1 MAAGVYAAMIEHF
14 PKGIRRNGFDSS
26 LATAVAHLPCA
37 IEIEGRGFVAVDA
50 ESFDDAFT
58 EDLAEAERWT
68 FAGAIVSTDAERET
82 AILHPVDYFI
92 VDLPLPPSTN
102 ALFVEAAGRRKG
114 GGQQRV
120 KTLAYKTWLHDAGW
134 LLNAAAARAGVKLD
148 IDDKK
153 ATRAF
158 PVNWGIWIRADV
170 DHNSDIT
177 NRIKATEDFFVAR
190 KLVCGD
196 QWDDKCTVERD
207 RTVPRGM
214 IRVVIYSMGG

>member
-1 MAAGVYAAMIEHF
+1 MIEHF
-14 PKGIRRNGFDSS
+14 PRGIRRNGLDVVF
-26 LATAVAHLPCA
+26 ATSCAHLPCV
-37 IEIEGRGFVAVDA
+37 IEIEGKGFVA
-50 ESFDDAFT
+50 ESEEGWGDAFVQSK
-58 EDLAEAERWT
+58 DDAERWT
-68 FAGAIVSTDAERET
+68 FAGAVVMTDDERAT

-102 ALFVEAAGRRKG
+102 ALFVEAASRRKG

-120 KTLAYKTWLHDAGW
+120 KTLAYKQWLHDAGW
-134 LLNAAAARAGVKLD
+134 LLNAAAAKAGVKLD
-148 IDDKK
+148 
-153 ATRAF
+153 TEEPAF

-177 NRIKATEDFFVAR
+177 NRIKATEDLFVAR

-196 QWDDKCTVERD
+196 QWDDRCTVERD
-207 RTVPRGM
+207 RTAPRAM